1 MKRACCPNCRLRF
14 RPATAAE
21 LAACPRCG
29 DPLQRLALEEG
40 LGFRLFGVE
49 DTPQPLPEAIAV
61 SMPIPDPG
69 RERS

>member
-1 MKRACCPNCRLRF
+1 MSNACCPTCRLRF
-14 RPATAAE
+14 HRAAAAQ

-29 DPLQRLALEEG
+29 EELQRLALEG
-40 LGFRLFGVE
+40 SVGFRLFGPE
-49 DTPQPLPEAIAV
+49 DAPQPLPEAIAV